1 MLCPAHEKLQ
11 KFSIVPL
18 LTASPVYAATTLAG
32 TRFSETGK
40 HSSVPSGSLVRGRG
54 HTQGSAV

>member
-1 MLCPAHEKLQ
+1 MLCPAHEALQ

-32 TRFSETGK
+32 TRFSGT
-40 HSSVPSGSLVRGRG
+40 VPCPQEVWSGDAG
-54 HTQGSAV
+54 TPKAVQWDV